1 MTNAR
6 DKIYKNHK
14 QNFLKAVDFQS
25 IDKGRRLNKYQNSG
39 YFIYIYIFCFVFQ
52 VHKIVSLT
60 FFCLTYFTY
69 FFEIYFALFFYICS
83 FYYFFS

>member
-39 YFIYIYIFCFVFQ
+39 YFIYIYIFLFCFPSSQNRF
-52 VHKIVSLT
+52 T
-60 FFCLTYFTY
+60 DFFFCLTYFTY
-69 FFEIYFALFFYICS
+69 FFEIYFALFFLHL
-83 FYYFFS
+83 

>member
-69 FFEIYFALFFYICS
+69 FFEIYFALFFLHL
-83 FYYFFS
+83 